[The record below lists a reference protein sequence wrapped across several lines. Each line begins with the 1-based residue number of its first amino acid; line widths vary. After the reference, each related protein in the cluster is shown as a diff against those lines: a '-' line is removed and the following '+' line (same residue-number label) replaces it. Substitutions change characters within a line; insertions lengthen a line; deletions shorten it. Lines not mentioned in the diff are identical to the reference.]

1 MMGSNPDWQYDRRTK
16 TLVLMPEPAAAG
28 GKHDEYILLTCNQ
41 EPPIEDYYGN
51 EYVRRLVLAEAKI
64 LLGIIR
70 KKF

>member
-1 MMGSNPDWQYDRRTK
+1 
-16 TLVLMPEPAAAG
+16 MPEP
-28 GKHDEYILLTCNQ
+28 KCNRSDNFILLTCNQ

-64 LLGIIR
+64 LLGTVR